1 MWMNK
6 IRQGVLAV
14 QTESGLRYIQPS
26 LMQRI
31 RLVWTF
37 RNFHVLPEEVL
48 QRHELALIDS
58 LCRKGKYVAN
68 WNGHGD
74 LAEFRIG
81 TIERLNQGKPVS
93 PAPASAEDRRPPRAT
108 PTVLPRAS

>member
-6 IRQGVLAV
+6 IRHGVLAV

-48 QRHELALIDS
+48 HRHELALIDS

-68 WNGHGD
+68 WNGRGD
-74 LAEFRIG
+74 LSEHRIG
-81 TIERLNQGKPVS
+81 IIERLNQGKPVS
-93 PAPASAEDRRPPRAT
+93 AAPAEDRRPPRAT
-108 PTVLPRAS
+108 PTILPRAS